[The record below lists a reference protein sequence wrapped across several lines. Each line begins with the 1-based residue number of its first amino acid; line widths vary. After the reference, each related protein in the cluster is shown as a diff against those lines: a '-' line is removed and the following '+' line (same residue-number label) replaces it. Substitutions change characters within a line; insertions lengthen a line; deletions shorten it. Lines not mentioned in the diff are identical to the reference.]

1 MSTNSERDME
11 QPQSKEETV
20 FEAARQL
27 DNPKDIDAYLD
38 RACGQDRELRTR
50 VENLLRAG
58 RRAKDF
64 FQRHNPAAAFPGN
77 SVTMAA
83 GSDEGAG
90 SVIGRYK
97 LLQQIGEGGMGV
109 VYLAEQE

>member
-27 DNPKDIDAYLD
+27 DNPQDVDAYLD
-38 RACGQDRELRTR
+38 RACGQDKELRTR

-64 FQRHNPAAAFPGN
+64 FQRHHPAAAFPGN
-77 SVTMAA
+77 TGMIAT

-90 SVIGRYK
+90 SAIGRYK

-109 VYLAEQE
+109 VYL